1 MFFRAPGLRAGF
13 CMFRSLFH
21 GFGISRLWD
30 GTLLTF
36 GLGMA
41 DWTAII
47 GGTAVVFLYDLL
59 RERGFCIRDWVF
71 ARKLPV
77 RWALYNALIFAVI
90 IFGAYGTGY
99 QAVDL
104 IYAGF

>member
-1 MFFRAPGLRAGF
+1 
-13 CMFRSLFH
+13 
-21 GFGISRLWD
+21 
-30 GTLLTF
+30 
-36 GLGMA
+36 MA

-59 RERGFCIRDWVF
+59 RERGFSIRDWVF
-71 ARKLPV
+71 KRKLPV